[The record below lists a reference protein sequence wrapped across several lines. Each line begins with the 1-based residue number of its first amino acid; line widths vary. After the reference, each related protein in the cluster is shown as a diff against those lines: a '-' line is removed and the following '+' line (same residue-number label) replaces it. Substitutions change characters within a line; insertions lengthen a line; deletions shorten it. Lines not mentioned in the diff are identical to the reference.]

1 MQEPS
6 VANAPKDDFAT
17 LLEDYVDVVRP
28 EHGELLHG
36 TVIDVRSDGV
46 LVDLGLK
53 REGLVPLS
61 DLERAGKRLDAYS
74 AGEDIEVLVTV
85 QGHGAKHPILSVYQA
100 RQHQAW
106 RDVEALMG
114 SGEIFTGAVESC
126 NRGGVVVS
134 YHGLPGFV
142 PASHLVGVTRGMP
155 ESERMN
161 KLEQAVGQE
170 ITVRVIEVDR
180 QRHRLVFSQRAA
192 QRASREKKK
201 EQLLAELHEGQVLR
215 GTVSSVREFGAFVDL
230 GAADGLVHV
239 SEIAWKQIEH
249 PRNAVQPGDEV
260 DVMVIR
266 IDRKRQRI
274 GLSMKQLL
282 PSPWDSVMDWIVPGE
297 TIVGHVM
304 RVLHFGAF
312 VDLGNGIEGLL
323 HNTEIPSEGGA
334 EIVPGCELTLRVVS
348 VDVERQR
355 VGLSLQNLADEQEQ
369 RDDAKAALISET
381 PEEADEIEP
390 EDILNIDET
399 VDQLPE

>member
-1 MQEPS
+1 M
-6 VANAPKDDFAT
+6 
-17 LLEDYVDVVRP
+17 DVVRP

-312 VDLGNGIEGLL
+312 VDLGNGIDGLL

>member
-1 MQEPS
+1 MKEPS
-6 VANAPKDDFAT
+6 VANAPIDDFAT

-312 VDLGNGIEGLL
+312 VDLGNGIDGLL

>member
-1 MQEPS
+1 
-6 VANAPKDDFAT
+6 
-17 LLEDYVDVVRP
+17 VDVVRP

-215 GTVSSVREFGAFVDL
+215 GTVRSVREFGAFVDL